1 MNAAV
6 DTVPRRFEPRPH
18 PIAVLIVDDS
28 VVARAAMS
36 RIVTSSE
43 DLHLSAAVDGASQ
56 AIAWLKVNRVDVV
69 LLDLEM
75 PGVGGIAALPELIAA
90 GRGAHILIVSS
101 TAGEGAAA
109 TIKALAL
116 GASDTLT
123 KPLPGQLNQ
132 NFGKILIDRIQK
144 LGRAI
149 TVSKPA
155 ELISLRPATNAPV
168 ALLAIGASTGG
179 LNALARFFETLPA
192 DFGAPILITQHLPPS
207 FMGYFADQVAAMAK
221 RSARVAK
228 DGDKLISGEM
238 LVAPGHAH
246 LTVVQARGHLAI
258 SLCTGAAPTRCCPS
272 VDPML
277 SSIAAVAGENTVA
290 VILSGMGRDGA
301 TGAEAVVAA
310 GGTVLAQDSATSAVW
325 GMPGVVA
332 RAGLAT
338 LVASPG
344 ALAEHVGRRG
354 SL

>member
-1 MNAAV
+1 MNAAISPA
-6 DTVPRRFEPRPH
+6 PRQFEPRPR
-18 PIAVLIVDDS
+18 PIAVLIIDDS
-28 VVARAAMS
+28 AVARAALS
-36 RIVTSSE
+36 RIVASSE
-43 DLHLSAAVDGASQ
+43 DLQLSTAVDGAAQ

-75 PGVGGIAALPELIAA
+75 PGVGGLAALPELIAA

-123 KPLPGQLNQ
+123 KPVPGQLNQ
-132 NFGKILIDRIQK
+132 NFGRVLIDRIRR
-144 LGRAI
+144 LGRAM

-155 ELISLRPATNAPV
+155 ELVSLRPAANAPIAV
-168 ALLAIGASTGG
+168 LAIGASTGG
-179 LNALARFFETLPA
+179 LNALAQFFETLPP

-207 FMGYFADQVAAMAK
+207 FMGYFADQIAAMAG
-221 RSARVAK
+221 RFARVAK
-228 DGDKLISGEM
+228 EGDKLIGGEI

-246 LTVVQARGHLAI
+246 LTVVQAQGRLAI
-258 SLCTGAAPTRCCPS
+258 SLFSGTAPTRCCPS

-277 SSIAAVAGENTVA
+277 SSIAAVAGENAVA

-301 TGAEAVVAA
+301 SGAEAVVAA
-310 GGTVLAQDSATSAVW
+310 GGTVLAQDSTTSAVW

-344 ALAEHVGRRG
+344 ALAEHVAWRG